1 MFLAE
6 VNLHNHY
13 VQLDDFH
20 RIKIN
25 VVILHG
31 AFKHEYRSRTAEMY
45 IWAFLSHV
53 IDRSTTAE
61 NHVIDHNMN
70 AETHVLYRNSTS

>member
-6 VNLHNHY
+6 VNLHNHH
-13 VQLDDFH
+13 VQWSDFH
-20 RIKIN
+20 RIKVN

-45 IWAFLSHV
+45 IWALLSHV
-53 IDRSTTAE
+53 IYRSKSAE
-61 NHVIDHNMN
+61 SNVI
-70 AETHVLYRNSTS
+70 YRNRTKKLITDW

>member
-6 VNLHNHY
+6 VNLHNHH
-13 VQLDDFH
+13 VQWSDFH
-20 RIKIN
+20 RIKVN

-61 NHVIDHNMN
+61 NHVIDQNIT